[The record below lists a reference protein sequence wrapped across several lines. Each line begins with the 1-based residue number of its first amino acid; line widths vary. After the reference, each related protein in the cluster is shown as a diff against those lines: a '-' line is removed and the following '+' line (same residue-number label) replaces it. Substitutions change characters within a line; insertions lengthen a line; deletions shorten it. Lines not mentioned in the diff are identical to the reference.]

1 MNADTEAFRDHWG
14 DDLFVVAWAG
24 DDVAGFVL
32 NLFDEADLAAE
43 DRNQA
48 MTLYESTGYRV
59 VSWATTWRRP
69 LLPEETA
76 P

>member
-1 MNADTEAFRDHWG
+1 MNADTEAFRDHRG
-14 DDLFVVAWAG
+14 DELLIVAWDG

-32 NLFDEADLAAE
+32 NVFDEADLAAE

-59 VSWATTWRRP
+59 VSSATRWRRP